1 MKKPFT
7 KVIYDILKNKT
18 ELNLDQLYEIL
29 VADPQ
34 ITWDEITLKTRIR
47 TSLFKLQK
55 NNLVKRAAPKTY
67 KIV

>member
-7 KVIYDILKNKT
+7 EMIYDVLMNKT

-29 VADPQ
+29 VTDPQ
-34 ITWDEITLKTRIR
+34 IIWDEPTLRTRIR

-55 NNLVKRAAPKTY
+55 NNLVKRTAPKTY